1 MLDLAKRRKRAS
13 VDIPTSSMADIAF
26 LLIIFFLVTTTMHMD
41 KGLGLVLPPM
51 GSTKEVPKKNIC
63 HILINAAGEILLEDE
78 LIPFMALQPEVER
91 RLSENKNL
99 IVSLKA
105 DRETDYRVFIDVLDE
120 LKLSGAERIS
130 IASPEE

>member
-1 MLDLAKRRKRAS
+1 MLDLSRRRKRAS

-26 LLIIFFLVTTTMHMD
+26 LLIIFFLVTTTMNMD
-41 KGLGLVLPPM
+41 KGLGLVLPPT
-51 GSTKEVPKKNIC
+51 GSTKEIPKRNIC
-63 HILINAAGEILLEDE
+63 HVWINAVGEIALEGE
-78 LIPFMALQPEVER
+78 PIPLPSLRPEVTR
-91 RLSENKNL
+91 RLAENKNL

-120 LKLSGAERIS
+120 LKLTGAERIS